1 MALSTYL
8 FSRSNLLFLLALICG
23 IILPQGFPIGNI
35 LILPALM
42 VILTI
47 TLLRFPRGFLLR
59 PGPLFSASI
68 RSNVMNYLVLGNFI
82 ILASIF
88 LIHKQELW
96 VGMVLIAAMPPSVAT
111 IPLGNLL
118 RADKTSVFTGLA
130 GAYLGALLIIP
141 LIGLGFFKYIHLNYW
156 TIILLILELILLPL
170 ALSRLAVDKAW
181 DKIIEPYEET
191 IIDYSSFL
199 VFYTIMASS
208 RNLLINWSSDLFVIA
223 LIAFVSIFF
232 FAFAIGKIGNY
243 FHDPENKNTSFLLL
257 GTMKDC
263 GLAGGIALI
272 LFNQETALPSLIF
285 AIFTFIYMNWLKYK
299 MRHIINGPNNQ
310 EKNTI

>member
-8 FSRSNLLFLLALICG
+8 YRSNVIFLLALICG
-23 IILPQGFPIGNI
+23 IILPQGFPIGNA

-47 TLLRFPRGFLLR
+47 TLLRFPRGFFRR
-59 PGPLFSASI
+59 PGPLLSASI

-96 VGMVLIAAMPPSVAT
+96 VGMVLIAAMPPSVAI

-141 LIGLGFFKYIHLNYW
+141 LIGLGFFKYILPNYW
-156 TIILLILELILLPL
+156 NIILIVLELILLPL

-191 IIDYSSFL
+191 IINYSSFL

-272 LFNQETALPSLIF
+272 LFNQEAALPSLIF
-285 AIFTFIYMNWLKYK
+285 AISTFIYMNWLKYK
-299 MRHIINGPNNQ
+299 MRHIINGSNNK
-310 EKNTI
+310 EKNAI

>member
-8 FSRSNLLFLLALICG
+8 FSRSNLIFLLALICG

-263 GLAGGIALI
+263 GLAGCIALI

-299 MRHIINGPNNQ
+299 MRHIINKSNNK

>member
-8 FSRSNLLFLLALICG
+8 FSRSNLIFLLALICG

-68 RSNVMNYLVLGNFI
+68 RSYVMNYLVLGNFI

-299 MRHIINGPNNQ
+299 MRHIINKSNNK

>member
-1 MALSTYL
+1 MALSTN
-8 FSRSNLLFLLALICG
+8 FSRSNLIFLLALICG
-23 IILPQGFPIGNI
+23 MFLPQGFQIGNA
-35 LILPALM
+35 LILSALM
-42 VILTI
+42 VMLTI
-47 TLLRFPRGFLLR
+47 TLLRFPRGFVLS
-59 PGPLFSASI
+59 PGPLLFASI

-96 VGMVLIAAMPPSVAT
+96 IGMVLIAAMPPSVAI
-111 IPLGNLL
+111 IPLGNSL
-118 RADKTSVFTGLA
+118 RADKTSVFTGMA

-141 LIGLGFFKYIHLNYW
+141 LIGLGFLKYIHLSYW
-156 TIILLILELILLPL
+156 NLILLVLELILLPL

-191 IIDYSSFL
+191 IIDCCSFI
-199 VFYTIMASS
+199 VFYTITASS
-208 RNLLINWSSDLFVIA
+208 RNILPDWSSDLFIIA

-272 LFNQETALPSLIF
+272 LFNQEAALPSLIF
-285 AIFTFIYMNWLKYK
+285 AISTFIYMNWLKYK
-299 MRHIINGPNNQ
+299 MRHIINGTNNKG
-310 EKNTI
+310 ENT

>member
-1 MALSTYL
+1 
-8 FSRSNLLFLLALICG
+8 
-23 IILPQGFPIGNI
+23 
-35 LILPALM
+35 M

-47 TLLRFPRGFLLR
+47 TLLRFPRGFFRR
-59 PGPLFSASI
+59 PGPLLSASI
-68 RSNVMNYLVLGNFI
+68 RSNVMNFLVLGNFI

-96 VGMVLIAAMPPSVAT
+96 VGMVLVAAMPPSVAI
-111 IPLGNLL
+111 IPLGNFL

-130 GAYLGALLIIP
+130 GAYLGALIIIP
-141 LIGLGFFKYIHLNYW
+141 LIGLGFLKYIRLDYW
-156 TIILLILELILLPL
+156 NLILLVLELILLPL

-181 DKIIEPYEET
+181 DKIIEPYEKT
-191 IIDYSSFL
+191 IIDSCSFI
-199 VFYTIMASS
+199 VFYTITAGS
-208 RNLLINWSSDLFVIA
+208 RNILSDWSSDLFVIA

-243 FHDPENKNTSFLLL
+243 FHDSENKNTAFLLL

-272 LFNQETALPSLIF
+272 LFNREVALPALIF
-285 AIFTFIYMNWLKYK
+285 AICTFIFMNWLKYK
-299 MRHIINGPNNQ
+299 MRRTINGPNNS
-310 EKNTI
+310 EKTGN